1 MQCSTLQPFL
11 SPARVTNYP
20 FFSHRYGELLPFFI
34 MSSST
39 DAESTNNDM
48 IKKKKLVIA
57 TRLHLGKTSS
67 PPSDSSLK
75 ATLANFEG
83 LAKTSNGIPVIA
95 VDATP
100 KLPDYDF
107 VQAVRENLPDK
118 SCIQIVPVT
127 PWGKFV
133 PALNALVLFAA
144 SDSIQADWILFV
156 SAEVSA
162 TPKSIQTLCDA
173 VIDDT
178 DDDVIVAGAAMNGHV
193 YITPTTSGENTT
205 PKVIELNGRTCP
217 WNTLAVWNVRKLSLT
232 GFQLCSDLGDS
243 AGVEECVA
251 IAVLQKLFPKSQ
263 AKLIKLD
270 DISWEESFD
279 DEERQKWHETKMT
292 SKLERA
298 ARQMQRLQLSGTVT
312 HC

>member
-1 MQCSTLQPFL
+1 
-11 SPARVTNYP
+11 
-20 FFSHRYGELLPFFI
+20 
-34 MSSST
+34 MSSS
-39 DAESTNNDM
+39 DAKSTHNEM
-48 IKKKKLVIA
+48 SKKKKLVIA
-57 TRLHLGKTSS
+57 TRLHLGKASS
-67 PPSDSSLK
+67 PPSDVQLK
-75 ATLANFEG
+75 ATLANFESV
-83 LAKTSNGIPVIA
+83 AKTSGAIPVIA

-100 KLPDYDF
+100 KLPDYDY
-107 VQAVRENLPDK
+107 VQAVRQNLPDK
-118 SCIQIVPVT
+118 SLIQILPVT

-144 SDSIQADWILFV
+144 STIDADLILFV

-162 TPKSIQTLCDA
+162 SPKSIQTLCEA
-173 VIDDT
+173 IIDT

-193 YITPTTSGENTT
+193 YTPPSGEKTT
-205 PKVIELNGRTCP
+205 PSNIIELNGRTCP

-279 DEERQKWHETKMT
+279 DEERQKWHETKMA